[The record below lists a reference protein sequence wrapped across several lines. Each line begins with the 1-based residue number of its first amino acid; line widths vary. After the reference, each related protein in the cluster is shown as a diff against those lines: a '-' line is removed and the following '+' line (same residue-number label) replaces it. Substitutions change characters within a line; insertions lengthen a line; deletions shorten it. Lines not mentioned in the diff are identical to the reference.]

1 MTTLMLTQRGLIRST
16 ATVREDF
23 AGKSTGGLDGSH
35 PDRRTGYYGS
45 KGAGV
50 RAFGEALEVYGLQF
64 DPDDFLDLSGCEGR
78 ISINVHVVRDDEDEC
93 IDKAPCV
100 GRAILSWYR
109 MPSGNYEF
117 TGYLA

>member
-1 MTTLMLTQRGLIRST
+1 MSILMLTQRGLIRST

-23 AGKSTGGLDGSH
+23 AGCTTGCQTPSGRS
-35 PDRRTGYYGS
+35 GYYES
-45 KGAGV
+45 KGAGI
-50 RAFGEALEVYGLQF
+50 RAFGDALDGYGLQF
-64 DPDDFLDLSGCEGR
+64 DPDDFLDLSGSDGR

-93 IDKAPCV
+93 NDQAPCV
-100 GRAILSWYR
+100 GRAVISWYR